1 MRCPHF
7 FGLILAGLCS
17 TVLALYE
24 SDVGIVDWHLP
35 LVGVPLTSSLNTA
48 PAFHAIPKRPPTEA
62 LLLTA
67 TSSNVLAALRA
78 SNGQLGAFQP
88 HHGPYC
94 HLTLVQH
101 GGSFLPPQTTLYIIN
116 SIEIVC
122 HLFCASSLTHS
133 RSGCVFIRTWW
144 LNTKNVRLFDGT
156 THPGKAIARTPYRPS

>member
-1 MRCPHF
+1 MRCLHS
-7 FGLILAGLCS
+7 FGLILASLCS

-48 PAFHAIPKRPPTEA
+48 PTFHPIPNRPPTEA

-67 TSSNVLAALRA
+67 TSSNVLTALRA

-88 HHGPYC
+88 RHGPYC
-94 HLTLVQH
+94 HLTLAQH
-101 GGSFLPPQTTLYIIN
+101 GGSSLPPRIRSYIIN
-116 SIEIVC
+116 SIEIVR
-122 HLFCASSLTHS
+122 HLFCASALAHS

-144 LNTKNVRLFDGT
+144 FDTKNVRLFDGT
-156 THPGKAIARTPYRPS
+156 TRPGKAIARALYRPS